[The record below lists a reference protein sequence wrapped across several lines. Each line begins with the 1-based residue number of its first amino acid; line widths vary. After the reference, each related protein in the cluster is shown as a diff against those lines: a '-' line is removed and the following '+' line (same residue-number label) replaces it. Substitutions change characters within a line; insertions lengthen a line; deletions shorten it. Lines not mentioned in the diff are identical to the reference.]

1 MSGKSSAPAQAVR
14 LHHAEFELSR
24 VDEIAISK
32 QVSTLPGLPFALPWL
47 SNEKEARVAVLLTC
61 KDIDLEY
68 PTKHVLQSVTLG
80 INVGDRI
87 GIVGRNGDGKSTLLG
102 VLAQTVHPDSG
113 RVLANGSPTV
123 GMLGQVDALSADD
136 VVGDQLGGGSTYTWA
151 ADRSSREVVDA
162 LLGDVDLASRI
173 GSLSGGQRRRVDLA
187 RLLVGSWDVL
197 MLDEPTNH
205 LDLAAINWLAG
216 HLKHRWPAGEGAL
229 LVVTHDRWFLDEA
242 CEQMWEVHDG
252 RVEPFE
258 GGYSA
263 YIMQRVERDRIA
275 AAAEQKR
282 QNQVRKELAW
292 LSRGAQARRSKP
304 RFHLEAAAALIADV
318 PPVRNPL
325 ELKQMAMTRLGKQV
339 IDMQHVS
346 IARGGRTILHDV
358 NWLIGPGERI
368 GILGENGIGKTTLL
382 NVMNGSLVP
391 DEGTVRIGKTVH
403 FASLSQS
410 LDELAPFEDDVV
422 RVLLGRYRASYL
434 VDGKRMSPTALM
446 ERLGFS
452 RDELN
457 SRVKD
462 LSGGQRRR
470 LQLLLTLLEEPN
482 VMFLDEP
489 GNDLDTDMLAVMED
503 LLDSWPG
510 TLFVVSHDRNLIER
524 VTDDQYAVM
533 NGNVRHVPGGV
544 DEYLRLLADQK
555 ASLRSASRGARQK
568 KAPSQGSADA
578 PPSLSNA
585 QLRQLKKQLASTER
599 KMETQR
605 GRLAAAQAAVEAA
618 DPFDYEQLARCQADV
633 DQQQGALD
641 ELELAWLELGEQLE
655 SR

>member
-1 MSGKSSAPAQAVR
+1 M
-14 LHHAEFELSR
+14 
-24 VDEIAISK
+24 
-32 QVSTLPGLPFALPWL
+32 
-47 SNEKEARVAVLLTC
+47 AVLLTC

-80 INVGDRI
+80 IDEGDRI

-113 RVLANGSPTV
+113 KVLTNGSPTI
-123 GMLGQVDALSADD
+123 GMLRQVDAFSDD
-136 VVGDQLGGGSTYTWA
+136 DIVGDQLGEGSTYTWA
-151 ADRSSREVVDA
+151 ANRSSREIVDA
-162 LLGDVDLASRI
+162 LLEDVDLASRI
-173 GSLSGGQRRRVDLA
+173 GMLSGGQRRRVDLA
-187 RLLVGSWDVL
+187 RLLLGSWDVL

-205 LDLAAINWLAG
+205 FDLAAVNWLAG
-216 HLKHRWPAGEGAL
+216 HLKCRWPTGEGAM
-229 LVVTHDRWFLDEA
+229 LVVTHDRWFLDEV

-252 RVEPFE
+252 CVEPFE

-275 AAAEQKR
+275 AVAEQKR

-346 IARGGRTILHDV
+346 VARGGRPLLHDV
-358 NWLIGPGERI
+358 SWLIGPGERI

-382 NVMNGSLVP
+382 SVMSGTLVP
-391 DEGTVRIGKTVH
+391 DAGTVRIGKTVR

-410 LDELAPFEDDVV
+410 LDELAPFEDDIV
-422 RVLLGRYRASYL
+422 RVLLGRYKTYYM

-457 SRVKD
+457 LRVKD

-524 VTDDQYAVM
+524 VTDDQYAVIH
-533 NGNVRHVPGGV
+533 GSVRHVPGGV
-544 DEYLRLLADQK
+544 DEYLHLLADQK
-555 ASLRSASRGARQK
+555 ASLHAADKNAKRK
-568 KAPSQGSADA
+568 KEPSHESDDV
-578 PPSLSNA
+578 PSSLSNA
-585 QLRQLKKQLASTER
+585 RLRQLKKQLASTER

-605 GRLAAAQAAVEAA
+605 SRLEAA
-618 DPFDYEQLARCQADV
+618 KAKFDASDPFDYEQLAQRQAEV
-633 DQQQGALD
+633 GQQREALE
-641 ELELAWLELGEQLE
+641 ELELMWLELSEQLE
-655 SR
+655 G